1 MKTNTKN
8 RGRTASL
15 SVSKAS
21 AGGSVSRRLWGV
33 ALAFLLG
40 GLLFVPQSARGGE
53 ISVGGGYGV
62 LRSPKPLARLSL
74 SFGKRVV
81 LGLQGGVIFASS
93 DTLRFAEFTKTF
105 SVQEKVKDVKIPK
118 GNQLYSIGLEIRALV
133 RKSSK
138 KHNVYLGG
146 GVDWLP
152 QLEIY
157 YPGAKVVAG
166 YQLSLLE
173 DKDLVLR
180 FGAEYYVYGVV
191 PANALA
197 LTTSVGYKF

>member
-1 MKTNTKN
+1 MKTNTKD

-15 SVSKAS
+15 SVSKTS
-21 AGGSVSRRLWGV
+21 AAGSVSSRLWGV

-40 GLLFVPQSARGGE
+40 GLLFVPQSAYGSE
-53 ISVGGGYGV
+53 ISIGGGYGV
-62 LRSPKPLARLSL
+62 LGKPKPLARFSL

-81 LGLQGGVIFASS
+81 LSLRGGVIFASS
-93 DTLRFAEFTKTF
+93 DTLLFADRSKLLPL
-105 SVQEKVKDVKIPK
+105 QEKIDVTIPS
-118 GNQLYSIGLEIRALV
+118 GAYLYSVGLEIRTLIL
-133 RKSSK
+133 KSEK
-138 KHNVYLGG
+138 KHNAYLGG

-152 QLEIY
+152 QLETY